1 MGEESRATNWGQF
14 RLVIG
19 LSFLQSMIWG
29 LVIAM
34 FPLFARELGADELA
48 IGSLAAVHPLL
59 SVLGAVPMGLLANRL
74 GRRGMFYLAYALSL
88 GAALAYMVTRSPG
101 GLVVPQLLFGLSAVA
116 YWPTQHSHI
125 SDNVDPVQLARLFG
139 LSMGLTGLG
148 GIIGPVM
155 AGRIADTFG
164 FQAMYGFCAAIS
176 VAGMALCIKVQAP
189 VQDDP
194 AHRGPPLNLRS
205 IRTMLARP
213 TLQFVY
219 LSAIAMFVQWGLR
232 DTFLPLYAADLNLSM
247 TAIGALATFQTTS
260 KERDEAAAGCARAEG
275 SGGARDSDFRVLKR
289 LGHAG
294 GAGAVVVPRP
304 GGRGLRGR
312 NRVGRRRAL
321 DADQH
326 RQCHDPAGA
335 AHGDV
340 ARVSVHS
347 DGAAV
352 QFGHLRLARGN
363 HRHSDGF
370 LDRQRPG
377 PCGRAGFDANA
388 CAGARACW
396 VRCGAGGIRSRW
408 RRPALGVACRR
419 GGAEVPG
426 APKCRGSGA
435 PGFRGA
441 GVSGCRGAGAPGRR
455 GAGVPVASGC
465 GRSEYRFRGN
475 LCSE

>member
-260 KERDEAAAGCARAEG
+260 MSATRLLLGVLGRRAPAGRAILIFV
-275 SGGARDSDFRVLKR
+275 SLSALVTLAVPALSSFRGL
-289 LGHAG
+289 
-294 GAGAVVVPRP
+294 AVVAFV
-304 GGRGLRGR
+304 
-312 NRVGRRRAL
+312 
-321 DADQH
+321 
-326 RQCHDPAGA
+326 AGI
-335 AHGDV
+335 G
-340 ARVSVHS
+340 S
-347 DGAAV
+347 GAAV
-352 QFGHLRLARGN
+352 PLTLTN
-363 HRHSDGF
+363 I
-370 LDRQRPG
+370 
-377 PCGRAGFDANA
+377 ANA
-388 CAGARACW
+388 TTRQERPMAMSLESASTAMGRLFSSVTFGWLAGIT
-396 VRCGAGGIRSRW
+396 GIPMVFLIGNGLVLAAVLGLMRM
-408 RRPALGVACRR
+408 PA
-419 GGAEVPG
+419 PG
-426 APKCRGSGA
+426 LAHVGSGA
-435 PGFRGA
+435 A
-441 GVSGCRGAGAPGRR
+441 QAAPGADGGGQR
-455 GAGVPVASGC
+455 
-465 GRSEYRFRGN
+465 
-475 LCSE
+475 